1 MATIRKQAIISG
13 LLMYAGFAIGALNV
27 YFLTHFFR
35 PEQYGLTR
43 SYMDFG
49 QTMFAFASFGTVA
62 VLYKFSPYYI
72 SNLSPKKN
80 DLLAWVLS
88 LSIIGFILVSIAG
101 YVFEPFIIR
110 KFSKNAALFITYYYW
125 VFPFGLGILLFGILE
140 AFSLSLKKAV
150 LPTFL
155 KEIALRI
162 LTSIIIGLYL
172 FKLINFQTFIYT
184 FSFTYLSIAILLLL
198 ILIKQ
203 NDIHLH
209 FAVSKVS
216 RRLWKKMLAMQGYF
230 YGGTIIIVL
239 KDTIDGILI
248 GGLIGLDAL
257 GVFALA
263 QYAASL
269 IQAPQRSMLNVSVG
283 IIAQAWKDK
292 DLAEISRVYSR
303 SCINMFIMSAFMYGN
318 VVLNTEQAIH
328 VFKLDPLYLQ
338 GIQAMIVLGLMRV
351 IDAGTGV
358 NNIVIQTSNRW
369 RFDFYS
375 GLVLLALIMP
385 LNYFLIKRYGII
397 GSAYAQLISF
407 VIYNAI
413 RFEFIRREFKMQPFN
428 SKTFYSILLSTL
440 AFALAY
446 VIGTY
451 IQGLLGIFARGI
463 IFSSLMIGGVFAF
476 KLTPDAHQLWEKW
489 KPKTNKNADNAD

>member
-1 MATIRKQAIISG
+1 
-13 LLMYAGFAIGALNV
+13 MYTGFGIGALNV
-27 YFLTHFFR
+27 YLFTHFFHT
-35 PEQYGLTR
+35 EQYGLTR

-49 QTMFAFASFGTVA
+49 QTMFAFASFGAVA

-80 DLLAWVLS
+80 DLLTWVLC

-101 YVFEPFIIR
+101 YIFEPFIIR
-110 KFSKNAALFITYYYW
+110 KFSKNAPLFITYYYW
-125 VFPFGLGILLFGILE
+125 VFPFGFGILLFGILE
-140 AFSLSLKKAV
+140 ALSLSLKKAI

-162 LTSIIIGLYL
+162 LTSIIISLYL
-172 FKLINFQTFIYT
+172 LRLINFQTFIYL

-198 ILIKQ
+198 MLIKQ
-203 NDIHLH
+203 NNIHLH
-209 FAVSKVS
+209 FSVSKVS
-216 RRLWKKMLAMQGYF
+216 RRLWKKMLSMQGYF
-230 YGGTIIIVL
+230 YAGTIILVL

-248 GGLIGLDAL
+248 SGLIGLNAL
-257 GVFALA
+257 GIFALA
-263 QYAASL
+263 QYVASL

-283 IIAQAWKDK
+283 IISQAWKDK
-292 DLAEISRVYSR
+292 DFTEINRVYSR

-318 VVLNTEQAIH
+318 IVLNMQHAIL

-375 GLVLLALIMP
+375 GLLLLALIMP
-385 LNYFLIKRYGII
+385 LNYFLIKHFGII

-413 RFEFIRREFKMQPFN
+413 RFEFIRRKFKMQPFN
-428 SKTFYSILLSTL
+428 DKTLYSILLSII
-440 AFALAY
+440 AFAMAY
-446 VIGTY
+446 LSGIY
-451 IQGLLGIFARGI
+451 IPGLLGIFVRGI
-463 IFSSLMIGGVFAF
+463 IFSGLMIGGVFTF
-476 KLTPDAHQLWEKW
+476 KLTPDAHQLLERW
-489 KPKTNKNADNAD
+489 KPKYR